1 MDIRLV
7 EIWSLAQEVHILDFW
22 VQLLAFC
29 EMQRRGMDGISM
41 CGSHCEELMSSFD
54 GVDRWVGGFSG
65 ESKHTFGLCK
75 GYIHPRMPNWDEMD
89 CKRKSS

>member
-1 MDIRLV
+1 
-7 EIWSLAQEVHILDFW
+7 
-22 VQLLAFC
+22 
-29 EMQRRGMDGISM
+29 MDGISM

-75 GYIHPRMPNWDEMD
+75 GYIHPRMPNWDGMD
-89 CKRKSS
+89 YKRKSS